1 MPLLLPA
8 VLMLAV
14 LPALDQ
20 METIT
25 AGEEAEVDLSS
36 GDGWVRVLEDDY
48 TCLRVPGIDGVQ
60 ILAFDGS
67 GNILCSSDPGDDMY
81 LSAFSDY
88 WFYLK
93 LVPDPGRTE
102 GTAALRVDTLA
113 PVSLASGERMEGA
126 VGRNGMAMSYDFSPN
141 RTGSWTFRLEGTS
154 STDLDLKVYGTGMRL
169 WGESMSTD
177 GFETV
182 TVPVLP
188 GETVTA
194 VVSRYDKAGSGEF
207 LLSVHPSGQF
217 PELGP
222 SGASGSISVG
232 EVHRFLVPKHDSM
245 FFLDLVIRD
254 PGADLDLLL
263 RDDSGGFIMASRS
276 YASVETLL
284 LPPSV
289 DVTVADILLFDPGE
303 VGSVSYTLRS
313 REAGRVHGL
322 IPVRRTVAAGSP
334 AAMPVGFSP
343 AVTGLFRVGANF
355 EKTRDGDTRVF
366 RGPGEP
372 SLTFASARGDEEFL
386 LYVPAG
392 DTIWIDP
399 FYQAVDVEGDADI
412 SISPAGTVHVEDRH
426 SGYIDPDEPAA
437 FMSVSAEA
445 GTILDIR
452 LSGGHREID
461 LDMLVSGPGIDLAA
475 EGWLSSVD
483 AAGDEAVAVH
493 ARRDSEYGI
502 TVYLYDRDGETSF
515 DLEVGR
521 IISTPLADPS
531 PLPETWALSG
541 GISGYPSAED
551 VLNRASMDAVEFY
564 EFLAHGQEIPEDH
577 LILLVDGM
585 CTVDAFMGGMASLL
599 ERAGPEDRVVVFYS
613 GHGDRSHP
621 GSGGPEEEDGANEQL
636 CLYDGDVS
644 DDLLS
649 GLVDS
654 LAGAPVFLFFDAC
667 HSGGFVNDFSEGDE
681 VMVLTAAREDLSV
694 SERILTPLLL
704 RGSRGD
710 ADSDGNGYVSAL
722 ELLAYIDERLQLI
735 CPECDAELSTG
746 SFVCPNCGAVL
757 KGDNAVPRPEQGMF
771 LTEDIDLWKVLQ

>member
-1 MPLLLPA
+1 MPLLIPAILMFVILPD
-8 VLMLAV
+8 
-14 LPALDQ
+14 PGQ

-25 AGEEAEVDLSS
+25 AGGEAEVDLSR
-36 GDGWVRVLEDDY
+36 GDGWIRILEDDY
-48 TCLRVPGIDGVQ
+48 TCLRVPGIQGVQ
-60 ILAFDGS
+60 LLAFDGS
-67 GNILCSSDPGDDMY
+67 GEILCSSDPGDDIY

-93 LVPDPGRTE
+93 LVPNPGPPG
-102 GTAALRVDTLA
+102 GTATIRVDTVE
-113 PVSLASGERMEGA
+113 PGSLTTGEGMEGT
-126 VGRNGMAMSYDFSPN
+126 VGSNGMAMAWDFSPD
-141 RTGSWTFRLEGTS
+141 RAGSWTFRLEGTS

-169 WGESMSTD
+169 WGGSMSTD

-182 TVPVLP
+182 TVPALP

-194 VVSRYDKAGSGEF
+194 VVSRYDRTGSGEF
-207 LLSVHPSGQF
+207 LLSVHPSGRF
-217 PELGP
+217 PEMGP
-222 SGASGSISVG
+222 SGVSGLISAG
-232 EVHRFLVPKHDSM
+232 EMHRFLVPEHDSM

-284 LPPSV
+284 LPPST
-289 DVTVADILLFDPGE
+289 DAAVAEILLFDPGE
-303 VGSVSYTLRS
+303 AGSVSYTLRS

-322 IPVRRTVAAGSP
+322 IPVRRTVAAGSS
-334 AAMPVGFSP
+334 AGTPVGFSP
-343 AVTGLFRVGANF
+343 PVSGLFRVGADF
-355 EKTRDGDTRVF
+355 EKTRDGDTRIF

-392 DTIWIDP
+392 DTVWIDP
-399 FYQAVDVEGDADI
+399 FYQVVDAESDADI
-412 SISPAGTVHVEDRH
+412 SISPAGAVHVEDRH
-426 SGYIDPDEPAA
+426 SGYIDPGEPAS
-437 FMSVSAEA
+437 FMSVFAEA

-452 LSGGHREID
+452 LSGGHREVD
-461 LDMLVSGPGIDLAA
+461 LDMLVTGPDIDLAA

-502 TVYLYDRDGETSF
+502 TVYLYDREGETSF

-521 IISTPLADPS
+521 IVSTPLADPS
-531 PLPETWALSG
+531 PLPETWALSA
-541 GISGYPSAED
+541 GISGYASAED

-564 EFLAHGQEIPEDH
+564 EFLAREQGIPEDH

-585 CTVDAFMGGMASLL
+585 TTADAFIGGMSSLL

-613 GHGDRSHP
+613 GHGDRSPP
-621 GSGGPEEEDGANEQL
+621 GSGGPEEEDRANEQL
-636 CLYDGDVS
+636 CLYDDDVS
-644 DDLLS
+644 DDLLA

-722 ELLAYIDERLQLI
+722 ELLEYIDERLQLI
-735 CPECDAELSTG
+735 CPECDAELLEG
-746 SFVCPNCGAVL
+746 SFVCPGCGAVL

-771 LTEDIDLWKVLQ
+771 LTEDIDLWKVLR

>member
-1 MPLLLPA
+1 MPLFLPA
-8 VLMLAV
+8 VLMLSV
-14 LPALDQ
+14 LPAPGQ
-20 METIT
+20 METVT

-48 TCLRVPGIDGVQ
+48 TCLRVPGMDGVRL
-60 ILAFDGS
+60 LAFDGS
-67 GNILCSSDPGDDMY
+67 GEILCSSDPGDDMY

-93 LVPDPGRTE
+93 LVPDPGLAD
-102 GTAALRVDTLA
+102 GTVTLRVDTVA

-126 VGRNGMAMSYDFSPN
+126 VGRNGMAMSYVFSPE

-154 STDLDLKVYGTGMRL
+154 GTDLDLKVYGTGMRV
-169 WGESMSTD
+169 WGESMSTG

-194 VVSRYDKAGSGEF
+194 VVSRYDKAGSGEYH
-207 LLSVHPSGQF
+207 LSVQPSGGF

-222 SGASGSISVG
+222 SGVSGVISTG
-232 EVHRFLVPKHDSM
+232 EMHRFLVPEHDSLL
-245 FFLDLVIRD
+245 FLDLVIRD

-263 RDDSGGFIMASRS
+263 RDSEGGFIMASRS

-284 LPPSV
+284 LPPSA
-289 DVTVADILLFDPGE
+289 DSSVADILLFDPGE
-303 VGSVSYTLRS
+303 SGSATYTLRS

-322 IPVRRTVAAGSP
+322 IPARRTVAAGSP
-334 AAMPVGFSP
+334 AGTPVGFSP
-343 AVTGLFRVGANF
+343 PLSGLFRVGAEF
-355 EKTRDGDTRVF
+355 EKTRDGDTRIF

-392 DTIWIDP
+392 DTVWIDP
-399 FYQAVDVEGDADI
+399 FYQAVDVEGEAEI
-412 SISPAGTVHVEDRH
+412 SISAAGAVHVEDRH
-426 SGYIDPDEPAA
+426 TGYIDPDEPAA
-437 FMSVSAEA
+437 FLSVSAEA
-445 GTILDIR
+445 GTILDLR
-452 LSGGHREID
+452 LSGGHREVD
-461 LDMLVSGPGIDLAA
+461 LDMLVTGPGIDLAA

-483 AAGDEAVAVH
+483 AAGDEAISVH

-502 TVYLYDRDGETSF
+502 TVYLYDREGETSF

-521 IISTPLADPS
+521 ITGTPLADPS
-531 PLPETWALSG
+531 PLPETWALSA

-564 EFLAHGQEIPEDH
+564 EFLAHEQGIPEDH
-577 LILLVDGM
+577 LILLVDDM
-585 CTVDAFMGGMASLL
+585 STADAFIGGMASLL
-599 ERAGPEDRVVVFYS
+599 ERAGPEDRVVVFFS
-613 GHGDRSHP
+613 GHGDRSYP
-621 GSGGPEEEDGANEQL
+621 GSGGPEEEDSANEYI
-636 CLYDGDVS
+636 CLYDDDIS
-644 DDLLS
+644 DDRLA

-667 HSGGFVNDFSEGDE
+667 HSGGFVNDFSNGDE

-694 SERILTPLLL
+694 SERVLTPLLL

-735 CPECDAELSTG
+735 CPECDAELPEG
-746 SFVCPNCGAVL
+746 SFVCPGCGAVL